1 MNIDGREVAY
11 TESTYITDLL
21 TDHALT
27 WLKNRDKSKPFFL
40 YLSHKAVHAP
50 FEPAR
55 RHRGMYNNLDY
66 VLPPTYYQTLNDD
79 YKKLGWPEWVKQQRY
94 SWHGVDYMY
103 HTHISIDDLVR
114 TYCETLLAVDERLA
128 RSWTT

>member
-1 MNIDGREVAY
+1 V
-11 TESTYITDLL
+11 
-21 TDHALT
+21 
-27 WLKNRDKSKPFFL
+27 
-40 YLSHKAVHAP
+40 SHKAVHAP

-55 RHRGMYNNLDY
+55 RHRGVYKNLDY

-103 HTHISIDDLVR
+103 HTHIGI
-114 TYCETLLAVDERLA
+114 E
-128 RSWTT
+128 